1 MAFRLFVQ
9 DLHMAWYYYI
19 AWTAIISQL
28 LFILLCYKN
37 YRYAIAKFKK
47 QRIWQELQVALII
60 PCKGLDPEFHKNIA
74 SSFDQDYENYNLWF
88 VVQDKSDPAYEQLC
102 NLKDELAEKSKAQE
116 IKILIAGLSKAC
128 SQKIHNLLY
137 CCKRI
142 PEGTDILAFADSDA
156 CLRPDW
162 LRNIVWPLRQS
173 KIGISTG
180 YRWFIPKQN
189 NSATLIL
196 AAVNAKIA
204 QLLGNS
210 PFNLAWGGSM
220 AIRKETFR
228 SLEIEKIWQKA
239 LSDDLSLSY
248 AVKKAGKKIAFVP
261 ACLVASYE
269 STTWAQFF
277 EFGRRQFLITR
288 VTAPR
293 TWWFGFFSSL
303 YSVLGLYAG
312 AALAICAAVSA
323 FGNLY
328 LFTAV
333 PLVFLVGQFIRAILR
348 QRMAAQLLAKD
359 ASKMKA
365 AATADILT
373 CWLTSPLLLFLIL
386 SSAFG
391 RTIIWRG
398 IKYKLLGPTETI
410 VLGDA

>member
-1 MAFRLFVQ
+1 
-9 DLHMAWYYYI
+9 MAWYYYI
-19 AWTAIISQL
+19 AWAAIISQL
-28 LFILLCYKN
+28 LFMLLCHKN
-37 YRYAIAKFKK
+37 YRYALTMYKR
-47 QRIWQELQVALII
+47 QRSWQEPRVALII
-60 PCKGLDPEFHKNIA
+60 PCKGIDAEFHRNIA
-74 SSFDQDYENYNLWF
+74 SAFNLDYENYILWF
-88 VVQDKSDPAYEQLC
+88 VLHDNSDPAYQQLC
-102 NLKDELAEKSKAQE
+102 TLKDQLAKNSKAQDIE
-116 IKILIAGLSKAC
+116 IFIAGPPKAC

-137 CCKRI
+137 CCERI
-142 PEGTDILAFADSDA
+142 PENIDILAFADSDV

-162 LRNIVWPLRQS
+162 LRHIVWPLR
-173 KIGISTG
+173 KTKTGIATG

-189 NSATLIL
+189 NSATLVL
-196 AAVNAKIA
+196 ASLNARVA

-210 PFNLAWGGSM
+210 PFNQAWGGSM
-220 AIRKETFR
+220 AIRTETFR
-228 SLEIEKIWQKA
+228 SLGIEKIWQKT

-248 AVKKAGKKIAFVP
+248 AVKKARKKIVFVP

-312 AALAICAAVSA
+312 TALAICAAVSA

-328 LFTAV
+328 LFTAA